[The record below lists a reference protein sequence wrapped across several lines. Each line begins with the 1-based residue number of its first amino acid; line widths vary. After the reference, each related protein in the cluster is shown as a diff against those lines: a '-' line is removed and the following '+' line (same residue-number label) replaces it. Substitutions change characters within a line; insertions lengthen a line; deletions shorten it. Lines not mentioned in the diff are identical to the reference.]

1 MGQQKLVA
9 QNITTS
15 IYNNGHTILP
25 ILLDSQLLYGL
36 TKQGLTIGPALVIC
50 SLSTVSKLWS
60 PLDSVVKNTMLL
72 FTKSHPWRTSPP
84 KSSLQIQTK
93 TYSKY
98 SVTAANVS

>member
-25 ILLDSQLLYGL
+25 VLLDSQLLYGL

-50 SLSTVSKLWS
+50 SLNS
-60 PLDSVVKNTMLL
+60 
-72 FTKSHPWRTSPP
+72 F
-84 KSSLQIQTK
+84 
-93 TYSKY
+93 
-98 SVTAANVS
+98 